1 MNQSKLIISLL
12 IIVLLLLILQ
22 ILLNKKNKKENFQGS
37 SNSNYAS
44 NSKPN
49 SSSTSESM
57 SNLNSNSKSNSNVD
71 SGSLDLANTYDFVE
85 YSRNSDKLLDMFK
98 SLEEAEKKCSTL
110 EDLQYQKEERTNMRE
125 NDRTFK
131 ELQEQDKKINEL
143 KEIVKYLTIEKKR
156 RDKINKRCRNNNQMK
171 LNKQYDIVRKLNK
184 EGLVKDNSINLDLNL
199 SDSALLKNIAHNLSK
214 QNNPQDNGKCR
225 TKGPDFIN
233 VDSGKIGKCSGCDVE
248 KLKEQEPY
256 ILKDFS

>member
-1 MNQSKLIISLL
+1 MNQSKLIIILL

-22 ILLNKKNKKENFQGS
+22 ILLSSKKPTEAFQNNKTIKVSDDLKKNM
-37 SNSNYAS
+37 
-44 NSKPN
+44 N
-49 SSSTSESM
+49 SS
-57 SNLNSNSKSNSNVD
+57 
-71 SGSLDLANTYDFVE
+71 DLSSTYDFVE
-85 YSRNSDKLLDMFK
+85 YSKNSEKLLDMFK
-98 SLEEAEKKCSTL
+98 SLEDAEKKCSEL
-110 EDLQYQKEERTNMRE
+110 EDFQYQKEERTNMRE

-156 RDKINKRCRNNNQMK
+156 RDKINGRCRNNNQRK
-171 LNKQYDIVRKLNK
+171 LNKQYDIVRKLNS

-199 SDSALLKNIAHNLSK
+199 SESGLLQNLTNNLAKNLKNKNDNK
-214 QNNPQDNGKCR
+214 NDNNNKCI
-225 TKGPDFIN
+225 TKGQDFIN

-248 KLKEQEPY
+248 KLKAQEPY

>member
-1 MNQSKLIISLL
+1 MNQSKLIITLL

-22 ILLNKKNKKENFQGS
+22 ILLTSKKKEGFQ
-37 SNSNYAS
+37 NNET
-44 NSKPN
+44 NQVEE
-49 SSSTSESM
+49 STQTR
-57 SNLNSNSKSNSNVD
+57 NVND
-71 SGSLDLANTYDFVE
+71 LDFSNTYDFVE
-85 YSRNSDKLLDMFK
+85 YSNNSSKLMDMFK
-98 SLEEAEKKCSTL
+98 SLEEAEKKCAEL
-110 EDLQYQKEERTNMRE
+110 EDFQFQKEERNNMRD

-156 RDKINKRCRNNNQMK
+156 RGKINSRCRNNNQRK

-199 SDSALLKNIAHNLSK
+199 SNSGLLQNIANNLK
-214 QNNPQDNGKCR
+214 KENKTAKCR
-225 TKGPDFIN
+225 TRGQDFIN
-233 VDSGKIGKCSGCDVE
+233 VDSGKIGKCHGCKVE

>member
-1 MNQSKLIISLL
+1 MNQSKLIIILL

-22 ILLNKKNKKENFQGS
+22 ILLSSKNKNGRENFQNNATTKVS
-37 SNSNYAS
+37 ENSTKNM
-44 NSKPN
+44 NN
-49 SSSTSESM
+49 
-57 SNLNSNSKSNSNVD
+57 
-71 SGSLDLANTYDFVE
+71 LDLSNTYDFVE
-85 YSRNSDKLLDMFK
+85 YSRNSEKLLDMFR
-98 SLEEAEKKCSTL
+98 SLEEAEQKCSDL
-110 EDLQYQKEERTNMRE
+110 EDFQYQKEERINMRE

-156 RDKINKRCRNNNQMK
+156 RDKINGRCRNNNQRK

-199 SDSALLKNIAHNLSK
+199 SDSGLLQNLTNNLAKNLKNDSEK
-214 QNNPQDNGKCR
+214 RKCR
-225 TKGPDFIN
+225 TKGQDFVN

-248 KLKEQEPY
+248 KLKAQEPY

>member
-1 MNQSKLIISLL
+1 MNQSKLIITLL

-22 ILLNKKNKKENFQGS
+22 IIFNPKKEHFGDITNPVGS
-37 SNSNYAS
+37 TNPVETN
-44 NSKPN
+44 
-49 SSSTSESM
+49 
-57 SNLNSNSKSNSNVD
+57 
-71 SGSLDLANTYDFVE
+71 LDLSNTHEFIE

-98 SLEEAEKKCSTL
+98 SLEEAEKKCGEL
-110 EDLQYQKEERTNMRE
+110 EDFQYQKEERNNMRD

-156 RDKINKRCRNNNQMK
+156 RDKINNRCRNNNQIK

-199 SDSALLKNIAHNLSK
+199 SNANLLKNLTANTENK
-214 QNNPQDNGKCR
+214 NNAKCR
-225 TKGPDFIN
+225 TPGKDFTN
-233 VDSGKIGKCSGCDVE
+233 VDSGKIGKCFGCDVD

>member
-1 MNQSKLIISLL
+1 MNQSKLIIILL

-22 ILLNKKNKKENFQGS
+22 ILLSSKKNKETFKNHETTKVAEDLKKNM
-37 SNSNYAS
+37 N
-44 NSKPN
+44 
-49 SSSTSESM
+49 
-57 SNLNSNSKSNSNVD
+57 
-71 SGSLDLANTYDFVE
+71 SLDLSNTYDFVE
-85 YSRNSDKLLDMFK
+85 YSRNSEKLLDMFK
-98 SLEEAEKKCSTL
+98 SLEEAEQKCSDL
-110 EDLQYQKEERTNMRE
+110 EDFQYQKEERTNMRE

-156 RDKINKRCRNNNQMK
+156 RDKINGRCRNNNQRK
-171 LNKQYDIVRKLNK
+171 LNKQYDIVRKLNS

-199 SDSALLKNIAHNLSK
+199 SESGLLQNLTNNLAKNLKNKNDK
-214 QNNPQDNGKCR
+214 NRKCR
-225 TKGPDFIN
+225 TKGQDFIN

-248 KLKEQEPY
+248 KLKAQEPY

>member
-1 MNQSKLIISLL
+1 MNQNKLIISLL

-22 ILLNKKNKKENFQGS
+22 ILLNKKNKKENFQ
-37 SNSNYAS
+37 SNSNSESKLESNSKQDSELNYAS
-44 NSKPN
+44 NID
-49 SSSTSESM
+49 SSS
-57 SNLNSNSKSNSNVD
+57 
-71 SGSLDLANTYDFVE
+71 LDFSNTYDFVE

-98 SLEEAEKKCSTL
+98 SLEEAEKKCAAL
-110 EDLQYQKEERTNMRE
+110 EDLQYQKEERNNMRE
-125 NDRTFK
+125 NDKTFK

-214 QNNPQDNGKCR
+214 QNNTQDNGKCR
-225 TKGPDFIN
+225 TKGPNFIN

>member
-37 SNSNYAS
+37 LNSNSNSAS
-44 NSKPN
+44 NSKPDSLSN
-49 SSSTSESM
+49 SESM
-57 SNLNSNSKSNSNVD
+57 SNTKLNSNSNVD
-71 SGSLDLANTYDFVE
+71 SGSLDLSNTYDFVE

-98 SLEEAEKKCSTL
+98 SLEEAEKKCADL
-110 EDLQYQKEERTNMRE
+110 EDLQYQKEERNNMRE

>member
-22 ILLNKKNKKENFQGS
+22 ILLNKKNKKEKFQGS
-37 SNSNYAS
+37 SKSNSAS

-49 SSSTSESM
+49 SSNLESM
-57 SNLNSNSKSNSNVD
+57 SNANINSNSNVD
-71 SGSLDLANTYDFVE
+71 SGSLDLSNTYDFVE

-98 SLEEAEKKCSTL
+98 SLEEAEKKCAAL
-110 EDLQYQKEERTNMRE
+110 EDLQYQKEERNNMRE

-214 QNNPQDNGKCR
+214 QNNSQDNGKCR